1 MNSSHPI
8 GIPVGH
14 PSEVDEIFDAIS
26 YAKARIHGLVIPIF
40 EEVVVPVRLGP
51 FKFVEPSEKGGS
63 VIRMLQLWIG
73 ENNFRNGLSNYL
85 KKFSYKNALTEDLWD
100 ELEAESKLPVRDVMS
115 GWTSKMGFP
124 LVDVK
129 VESWDKKSLKVK
141 LTQSKFPS
149 DSDTI
154 WRIPISYMTSSD
166 SSHKKFIMSE
176 KTTELTI
183 ENVPLGS
190 VKPRVLGTTSTSWI
204 DPDCICMSSP

>member
-1 MNSSHPI
+1 M
-8 GIPVGH
+8 
-14 PSEVDEIFDAIS
+14 
-26 YAKARIHGLVIPIF
+26 
-40 EEVVVPVRLGP
+40 
-51 FKFVEPSEKGGS
+51 EPSKKGGS

-100 ELEAESKLPVRDVMS
+100 ELESESKLPVRDVMS
-115 GWTSKMGFP
+115 GWTSQMGFP

-176 KTTELTI
+176 KATELTI
-183 ENVPLGS
+183 ANVPLGS
-190 VKPRVLGTTSTSWI
+190 VKPRVLGTTSTS
-204 DPDCICMSSP
+204 

>member
-1 MNSSHPI
+1 MDWLVPCD
-8 GIPVGH
+8 
-14 PSEVDEIFDAIS
+14 PS
-26 YAKARIHGLVIPIF
+26 F
-40 EEVVVPVRLGP
+40 ENLIVRVRLRP
-51 FKFVEPSEKGGS
+51 SKSVEPDEKGGS

-141 LTQSKFPS
+141 LAQSKFPS

-190 VKPRVLGTTSTSWI
+190 VK
-204 DPDCICMSSP
+204 